1 MSLSSTASRRRTERI
16 ADLHAL
22 MTQALAGILAEVGAA
37 AEDGVYGAGATGL
50 VTWLTAELQIAPR
63 TARAWVRAARKLDD
77 FPAIAQRLAEGSL
90 AFDQAQA
97 LLRYLDPEDESIVV
111 DAVLDTPAAELERAA
126 RRQTPRPQP
135 KVAEDRFHRRV
146 EMWWDDEQRWLHF
159 KGALPGVDGALFEK
173 AVQHLALTAP
183 HDSFSGLWRP
193 FEERAADALIQM
205 ASLSLGGASN
215 ADRATVVVHAP
226 LSALVPGSEAT
237 ADVEFGPVISA
248 IEAQRLSCDG
258 RIQLITTNDD
268 GTPVG
273 VGRTTRR
280 IPFWLE
286 RLVRQRD
293 GGCRFPGCRRTRWT
307 QVHHIVHWAHGGPTD
322 LDNLIVLCGYHHRML
337 HDEGWAI
344 VGRPDGELR
353 WITPQ
358 GGEHTPKP
366 LRDPPHMLD
375 FRLDAVNHRFEQL
388 VATARGKPPP

>member
-1 MSLSSTASRRRTERI
+1 MSLSSTESGSRSERI
-16 ADLHAL
+16 AGLHAL
-22 MTQALAGILAEVGAA
+22 MTQALAGILVEVGAA
-37 AEDGVYGAGATGL
+37 AEDGSYGAGATGL
-50 VTWLTAELQIAPR
+50 VSWLTAELQVAPR
-63 TARAWVRAARKLDD
+63 TARAWVRAARKLDG
-77 FPAIAQRLAEGSL
+77 FPVIAQRLAEGSL

-97 LLRYLDPEDESIVV
+97 LLRYLDPEDEAIVV

-126 RRQTPRPQP
+126 RKQTPRPQP
-135 KVAEDRFHRRV
+135 EVSEDRYHRRA
-146 EMWWDDEQRWLHF
+146 EMWWDDEQRWLYF
-159 KGALPGVDGALFEK
+159 EGALPGVDGALFEK

-193 FEERAADALIQM
+193 FEQRAADALIQM
-205 ASLSLGGASN
+205 ASLALGDASN

-226 LSALVPGSEAT
+226 LSALAPGSEAS
-237 ADVEFGPVISA
+237 ADVEFGPVIAA

-258 RIQLITTNDD
+258 RIQLITTDDD
-268 GTPVG
+268 GTPIG

-307 QVHHIVHWAHGGPTD
+307 QIHHIVHWTHGGATD

-337 HDEGWAI
+337 HDDGWAI

-358 GGEHTPKP
+358 GGEHVPKP
-366 LRDPPHMLD
+366 LRDPPDLLE
-375 FRLDAVNHRFEQL
+375 FRLDVVDHRFEEL
-388 VATARGKPPP
+388 VANARGKPPH